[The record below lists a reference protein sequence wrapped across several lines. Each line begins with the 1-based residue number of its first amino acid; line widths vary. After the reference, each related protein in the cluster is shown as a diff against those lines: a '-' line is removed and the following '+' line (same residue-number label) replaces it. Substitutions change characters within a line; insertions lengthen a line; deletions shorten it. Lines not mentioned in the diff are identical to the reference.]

1 MAAKEKKG
9 GGDFILES
17 RHLVGLFMLLV
28 VIFAVVFTL
37 GYLMGRSQYDSRLR
51 AVIGSPPQDDPPAA
65 TSAFKSRAKVQRPE
79 TNASPAPVPPKTVV
93 GSTSTSPKTS
103 AVSPAIP
110 SKTAA
115 DPTPG
120 SAKAATG
127 SAQSPKTGAGSTWS
141 TPKEET
147 PTRKNPD
154 WDFYHSAEPKTTE
167 DHLQPAPKTVA
178 AAQPAPKPAAPSLK
192 TVSQSKESAPPGT
205 PLVVNGAIMLQVAA
219 VQREGDAMALAQA
232 LQQKKFPA
240 YVITPGPDKYYRVQV
255 GPYRDNQSATNA
267 RHDLEANGFKS
278 IIKR

>member
-1 MAAKEKKG
+1 MASKEKKG

-51 AVIGSPPQDDPPAA
+51 AIVGSPLQDDPSAA
-65 TSAFKSRAKVQRPE
+65 ASAPKSKAKSQHSE
-79 TNASPAPVPPKTVV
+79 TIAGSPA
-93 GSTSTSPKTS
+93 S
-103 AVSPAIP
+103 
-110 SKTAA
+110 
-115 DPTPG
+115 
-120 SAKAATG
+120 
-127 SAQSPKTGAGSTWS
+127 SPKTGAGSTSS
-141 TPKEET
+141 TPREDAASAQK
-147 PTRKNPD
+147 KPD

-167 DHLQPAPKTVA
+167 DHLQPPKKPVSA
-178 AAQPAPKPAAPSLK
+178 ALPPAQPATPKPPAASLK
-192 TVSQSKESAPPGT
+192 TVAQPKESAPAGT
-205 PLVVNGAIMLQVAA
+205 PLVANGAIMLQVAA

-255 GPYRDNQSATNA
+255 GPYSDNQSASNA